1 MDQLTKFRKNSRG
14 TEIKHILQWNISQ
27 MIITTPTSTRIVES
41 CVVKRNI
48 PFNFKR
54 KTLKETQLGFKKQ
67 WSDG

>member
-1 MDQLTKFRKNSRG
+1 MNQLTKFRKNSRG
-14 TEIKHILQWNISQ
+14 TEIKDILQWSISH

-48 PFNFKR
+48 PFNFKT

-67 WSDG
+67 WFDG